1 MSKPAALVLIK
12 SLWSEQTERLLT
24 AVDKELNA
32 ITVSVSSD
40 VQGSVTQTGNTFTI
54 KAQTEDEDVLSLS
67 LLVIS

>member
-24 AVDKELNA
+24 GVAKELNA

-40 VQGSVTQTGNTFTI
+40 VRGSVTQTGNTFTI
-54 KAQTEDEDVLSLS
+54 KAQSEDEDVLPLS